1 MRSEYGYF
9 NLYRVSFLVAF
20 GGVVPFQELLMGII
34 RGGDAEYSN
43 DEPSFEEKT
52 VKLEETMGSCLQDDP
67 SVLKL
72 TGKYLAIDEVQIIS
86 RSDQVKTVKVLD
98 LSDNQ
103 VTDEG
108 LKTLF
113 ESENLAG
120 LEELHLGINYITDQ
134 GLLEM
139 AGSSALALKNLKALV
154 VSDNKLTDASV
165 VEFVKSP
172 NFSKLEHLDV
182 GWNEIGNETVKAL
195 AETEHMVSLNNLVLE
210 RGYIDGEGIIEF
222 VKGRVIEQLEEL
234 NLSANKL
241 RDDDI
246 KILASTP
253 KLSSLRVLRL
263 AQNMIGDEGA
273 RAIGESTTL
282 INLTHL
288 YIGRNSFS
296 NDGAQAISETKTLMK
311 LKVLMLREGVET
323 TPDLVNY
330 SRPELLRPEDP

>member
-1 MRSEYGYF
+1 
-9 NLYRVSFLVAF
+9 
-20 GGVVPFQELLMGII
+20 MGII
-34 RGGDAEYSN
+34 RGGDAEYN
-43 DEPSFEEKT
+43 EDGPTFAEKT
-52 VKLEETMGSCLQDDP
+52 AKLEGTIRSCLQDDS

-72 TGKYLAIDEVQIIS
+72 TGKYLAIDEIQIIS

-113 ESENLAG
+113 ESENLAALG
-120 LEELHLGINYITDQ
+120 ELYLGVNYITDQ

-139 AGSSALALKNLKALV
+139 ADSSTLALKNLRVLV
-154 VSDNKLTDASV
+154 LSDNKLTDASV
-165 VEFVKSP
+165 SEFVKSQ
-172 NFSKLEHLDV
+172 NFNKLEHLDV
-182 GWNEIGNETVKAL
+182 GWNEIGNGAAKAL
-195 AETEHMVSLNNLVLE
+195 GETEQMAGLKKLELE
-210 RGYIDGEGIIEF
+210 RGYIDGEGITEF
-222 VKGRVIEQLEEL
+222 VKGRVIERLQEL

-246 KILASTP
+246 KVLASTP

-263 AQNMIGDEGA
+263 SQNLIGDEGA

-282 INLTHL
+282 TNLTHL
-288 YIGRNSFS
+288 YIGRNSFG
-296 NDGAQAISETKTLMK
+296 NAGAKAISETKTLK
-311 LKVLMLREGVET
+311 NLKVLMLREGVET

>member
-1 MRSEYGYF
+1 
-9 NLYRVSFLVAF
+9 
-20 GGVVPFQELLMGII
+20 MGII
-34 RGGDAEYSN
+34 RGGEAEYSS
-43 DEPSFEEKT
+43 DEPTFEEKT
-52 VKLEETMGSCLQDDP
+52 LKLEEAIGVCLQNDP

-86 RSDQVKTVKVLD
+86 RSDQVKAVKTLD

-120 LEELHLGINYITDQ
+120 LEELNLGINYITDK
-134 GLLEM
+134 GLLDISN
-139 AGSSALALKNLKALV
+139 ATTLALKNLRVLI

-165 VEFVKSP
+165 AEFVRSS
-172 NFSKLEHLDV
+172 NFTKLEHLDA
-182 GWNEIGNETVKAL
+182 GWNEIGNGTVVAL
-195 AETEHMVSLNNLVLE
+195 GETEQMVSLKKLELE
-210 RGYIDGEGIIEF
+210 RGYIDGEGFADF
-222 VKGRVIEQLEEL
+222 VKGRVIERLEEL

-241 RDDDI
+241 RDNDI
-246 KILASTP
+246 KVLASTP

-263 AQNMIGDEGA
+263 SQNLIGDEGA
-273 RAIGESTTL
+273 KAIAESTTL
-282 INLTHL
+282 TNLTHL
-288 YIGRNSFS
+288 YIGRNPLG
-296 NDGAQAISETKTLMK
+296 NDGAQALTETKTLK
-311 LKVLMLREGVET
+311 NLKVLVLREGVET